1 MFWILKLPPQ
11 RWQSWFER
19 IPPVSEA
26 YRQKYAYAWW
36 VMANND
42 AIFDEGVV
50 SEIDHPVRGKATKPP
65 ILAWAALK
73 LHESNP
79 SLDFLKEVYPSLA
92 RT

>member
-1 MFWILKLPPQ
+1 
-11 RWQSWFER
+11 
-19 IPPVSEA
+19 
-26 YRQKYAYAWW
+26 
-36 VMANND
+36 MANND